1 MTRPAPTSREVPM
14 HTSVLHAGPHS
25 LARLVCEAIADL
37 RQQGIRPGSV
47 SIAMRA
53 ERSPRLVRRALAD
66 LISRG
71 VVCRDPSDGG
81 YALVRVAA

>member
-1 MTRPAPTSREVPM
+1 MSRPVTTSHEVPM

-37 RQQGIRPGSV
+37 RQQGIRPDSV
-47 SIAMRA
+47 SIARRA
-53 ERSPRLVRRALAD
+53 ERSPRRVRRALAE

-81 YALVRVAA
+81 YALIRIAA